1 MASIGAAARQSGLSV
16 ETVRYYERARV
27 VPPPQRSERGRR
39 VYDDDDIAR
48 LSLIR
53 RCRDLGF
60 SLPDARALLAL
71 SEADDAPCREVK
83 AIAEAHL
90 AEVHDKLAALRVLE
104 AALSELIS
112 DCAAGNTDCRA
123 LRMLAGQDGA

>member
-16 ETVRYYERARV
+16 ETIRYYERARV
-27 VPPPQRSERGRR
+27 VPPPQRSESGRR
-39 VYDDDDIAR
+39 DYDDSDIAR
-48 LSLIR
+48 LRLIR

-71 SEADDAPCREVK
+71 SEADDAPCAKVK
-83 AIAEAHL
+83 AIAKSHL
-90 AEVHDKLAALRVLE
+90 AEVHDKLAALRQLE

-112 DCAAGNTDCRA
+112 ECAVGNTNCQA
-123 LRMLAGQDGA
+123 LRVLAGQDRA